1 MKADVKQKRPVNLRR
16 AVSFTVLGTMVLAA
30 VYISAVLVLSKLSYV
45 SLVRDR
51 SEYVLMLLQ
60 CLLGI
65 AGVCLPALLEK
76 RHDFVIPSNMMILY
90 VLFLYGAIF
99 LGEVMAFYYRVPH
112 WDTFL
117 HTLSGAMLGALSY
130 SVITFLNK
138 SDGVPINM
146 SPLFVAFFA
155 FCFSMTMGMLWEIY
169 EYGMDVFFGTN
180 MQKFLLQGGAPLMG
194 QAALVDT
201 MKDLIVDA
209 IGAFV
214 MAVVGYISLKRDRI
228 FINKLLFRRRKKPVK
243 DS

>member
-1 MKADVKQKRPVNLRR
+1 MRADVKQKRPVNLRR
-16 AVSFTVLGTMVLAA
+16 VVSITVLGTMVVAA
-30 VYISAVLVLSKLSYV
+30 VYISAMLVLSKLSYV

-130 SVITFLNK
+130 SVITFLNR
-138 SDGVPINM
+138 SDGVPVNM

-169 EYGMDVFFGTN
+169 EYLMDVFFGTN
-180 MQKFLLQGGAPLMG
+180 MQKFLLQGGAPLVG
-194 QAALVDT
+194 QAALTDT

-228 FINKLLFRRRKKPVK
+228 FINKLIFRKKRKAVK
-243 DS
+243 EP

>member
-51 SEYVLMLLQ
+51 SEYVLMFLQ